1 MPTAFL
7 EEQFPASVSEG
18 SKGGPSFNT
27 TVFTSQSGEE
37 QRNQNWEE
45 SRAMYDV
52 SYGIRSKE
60 DLDLVVAFFYV
71 MRGRITGFRFKDW
84 GDYICDDEEIGLGT
98 GGSVA
103 YQTTKTY
110 SVGSN
115 EYVRNIK
122 KLVDDTVVVKWND
135 VVKTETT
142 HYVVNYDTGVITMT
156 VPNAEVIKVSC
167 QFDVPVRFDV
177 DKLPVS
183 WEAFEIESSDG
194 IALVEVKN

>member
-18 SKGGPSFNT
+18 SKGGPGFNT

-37 QRNQNWEE
+37 QRNQNWAQSHAE
-45 SRAMYDV
+45 YDV
-52 SYGIRSKE
+52 SYGIRSKA
-60 DLDLVVAFFYV
+60 DLDLVLAFFYV

-84 GDYICDDEEIGLGT
+84 GDYILTDEEIGLGT

-103 YQTTKTY
+103 YQVTKTY

-115 EYVRNIK
+115 DYVRNIK
-122 KLVDDTVVVKWND
+122 KLVAATVVVKWNG
-135 VVKTETT
+135 VTKTETT
-142 HYVVNYDTGVITMT
+142 HYVVNYNTGVITMT
-156 VPNAEVIKVSC
+156 VPAAQVITVSC

-177 DKLPVS
+177 DKLPIS
-183 WEAFEIESSDG
+183 WEAFQIESADG